1 MGPSVGQKT
10 RQRDAANRRG
20 KAGWAG
26 AGREAAPGSAT
37 SPQVGHRGPAVAKGP
52 VSAAARGHGEHRQQL
67 RRLSA
72 GRAAVGRWLRR
83 AYGQRGE
90 QGAGGRSKLGVKGR
104 SRPAVPSGSR
114 GAPRQAG
121 GGGPSGAWGGR

>member
-1 MGPSVGQKT
+1 MPPTAGT
-10 RQRDAANRRG
+10 RRAGLGRG
-20 KAGWAG
+20 G

-37 SPQVGHRGPAVAKGP
+37 SLQVGHRGPAVAKAP

-67 RRLSA
+67 RRLGA

-104 SRPAVPSGSR
+104 SRPALPSGSR
-114 GAPRQAG
+114 GAPCQAG
-121 GGGPSGAWGGR
+121 GGPQGLEGRQPLTAL